1 MWAFCEGA
9 NGLAASSGKWWW
21 RGIYIKSSLPLSF
34 ATRTVVRNKRQ
45 PTNQIFFV
53 VEGYSFLDLLMYRL
67 EITPV
72 SELLIKV
79 FIMNPSLGSSQP
91 CKLIS
96 PQKLTGNLE
105 QSEVDDDW
113 GWSGIDIPVTSQN
126 RPLILWSRTGASNR
140 MIGHQGCLRTLFS
153 MPTDFYWTS
162 CFKPWNYRE

>member
-1 MWAFCEGA
+1 MCWYDVRMWAFCEGA

-45 PTNQIFFV
+45 PTNQSIFF
-53 VEGYSFLDLLMYRL
+53 LWWRD
-67 EITPV
+67 
-72 SELLIKV
+72 KV
-79 FIMNPSLGSSQP
+79 FLISWLKCSSFGSSQP

-96 PQKLTGNLE
+96 PQKLTDNLE
-105 QSEVDDDW
+105 QSKVDDDR
-113 GWSGIDIPVTSQN
+113 GWSGIDILVTSQN

-140 MIGHQGCLRTLFS
+140 MIDHQGCLRTLFS

-162 CFKPWNYRE
+162 WNYGE